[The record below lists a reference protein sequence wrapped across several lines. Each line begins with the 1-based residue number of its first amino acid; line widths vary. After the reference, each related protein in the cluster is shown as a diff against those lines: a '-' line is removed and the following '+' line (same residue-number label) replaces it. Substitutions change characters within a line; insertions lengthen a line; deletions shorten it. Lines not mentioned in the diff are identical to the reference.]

1 MEEHGALGIADGS
14 GTSVI
19 IRGVELC
26 QVSPFS
32 SQVAGQVS
40 TSWCKPAAALGQ
52 QQALNFV
59 MCCKDRALLPSR
71 HIYSANLIPP
81 EANIVSPFLQKEISN
96 THTATCLTSHTH
108 NLAELDLESRLSD
121 FPTPAGWT
129 LIILILAFKAIYSP
143 SSATLTSLLTS
154 LPAYNWTIFCNHSSL
169 NAFAVFTFFF

>member
-19 IRGVELC
+19 IWGVELC

-59 MCCKDRALLPSR
+59 LCCKGRALLPSG
-71 HIYSANLIPP
+71 HIFSANLIPP

-96 THTATCLTSHTH
+96 THWHSNLPDFSHLQPSRTGLGIQVVWLSHTCRL
-108 NLAELDLESRLSD
+108 NLSSSYLGIQSCLFSKLSHLN
-121 FPTPAGWT
+121 F
-129 LIILILAFKAIYSP
+129 LSYL
-143 SSATLTSLLTS
+143 SSCL
-154 LPAYNWTIFCNHSSL
+154 
-169 NAFAVFTFFF
+169 